1 VRFIRFGFVLRNE
14 FASRVYEY
22 EETTRCFRSS
32 FVPQYQSAGVV
43 PYGEAAIP
51 PTKCHCDIVP
61 RSLEEPLISRRGN
74 LMPSFHRDI
83 IPVLWGYHPRSL
95 GKFRLV
101 SQTPSPNT
109 KYMSRAQPRDL
120 GTSRGGFKPPSAVS
134 APQGAEEAGWGGLG
148 LPRMTDLPNP
158 VIFFSFFV
166 PFVFNSFLALI
177 TRILRLARKV

>member
-1 VRFIRFGFVLRNE
+1 MASIRSSKINKYAREFASLASRSGELIRFGFVLRNE
-14 FASRVYEY
+14 FASLVYEY

-74 LMPSFHRDI
+74 LMPSFHLDI

-120 GTSRGGFKPPSAVS
+120 GR
-134 APQGAEEAGWGGLG
+134 AGRGGLG
-148 LPRMTDLPNP
+148 L
-158 VIFFSFFV
+158 
-166 PFVFNSFLALI
+166 
-177 TRILRLARKV
+177 AR